1 MFSILII
8 MKIYLIFNYSPFIIP
23 FENNLNISYQNLDE
37 FFSIVRFNF
46 FVTYLYIGKPVQKIK
61 NIGLLPVISDEDIK
75 IVVRNSKNND
85 GYDIDKSNTINNYTY
100 IRENKSEF
108 MVEYAIFNDSIY
120 LGNRK
125 FQGEEYK
132 KKFIHLIQFNQK
144 NLYVPLNGFVF
155 IVNSMYT
162 IFEYFDSKKGVV
174 INFNDYPHK
183 YDLRYNGKDLESI
196 HPNYIRLGNRIA
208 YGINSF
214 AFSYGNVVKLN
225 YLYSSYFNLLYNC
238 DAIYLDKNTFFY
250 KCNKYFNSS
259 EIKITIGDLVLDEN
273 DLVITLNTDKI
284 ILLLFGPFNSSLINL
299 GILYT
304 KKVQILKVDN
314 SRQISEMKRYKTKN
328 NINLPII
335 TLEKIPFSNTF
346 LLKEKSPDGNDIFPL
361 RFLHKIDR
369 NNFGNLNITITFKN
383 VKSEFKIELYVILE
397 DLIESL
403 KKGILIEKFYEE
415 KITSDILNFL
425 VHKDKIIGK
434 MIDDEKNYYL
444 YLKIDKSKNNKK
456 KYNSIECTM
465 SINKILDQFI
475 NPNTCVSNLIG
486 IENEV
491 QFYFSEDS
499 SMLNVLNNNDTQE
512 IESSDQ
518 KRLFIHIS
526 LENSLDFAIIN
537 RTVFQ
542 SFDKIDYYKNSTLF
556 ETVEEYSDKIIIYK
570 DIFNRNISD
579 LMINIFTKDN
589 KRGSTNKGY
598 KIKYYIGKIF
608 DYPYYVVPDD
618 KKINY
623 KTKIQNNILDVNITI
638 PNVEKYIYGIY
649 KGFPNSTFVIKIF
662 ELDINLSIDISRPI
676 IFYEFFQEIF
686 STEAAPSMNK
696 EIINSEIE
704 GIKVNLDKKQYLIIT
719 YANVSET
726 NDTVS
731 YDSFL
736 IKKHKKDSSAAI
748 IIIIII
754 IIILFI
760 IILYILYKKDIF
772 KKILKT
778 KNAKTEVMLEKEIQ
792 MMILN
797 IDK

>member
-1 MFSILII
+1 
-8 MKIYLIFNYSPFIIP
+8 
-23 FENNLNISYQNLDE
+23 
-37 FFSIVRFNF
+37 
-46 FVTYLYIGKPVQKIK
+46 
-61 NIGLLPVISDEDIK
+61 
-75 IVVRNSKNND
+75 
-85 GYDIDKSNTINNYTY
+85 
-100 IRENKSEF
+100 

-120 LGNRK
+120 LGNRN
-125 FQGEEYK
+125 FQDEEYQ
-132 KKFIHLIQFNQK
+132 KKFINLIQLNQK
-144 NLYVPLNGFVF
+144 NLYLPLNGFVF

-183 YDLRYNGKDLESI
+183 YDLRYNEKDLESI
-196 HPNYIRLGNRIA
+196 HTDYVRLGNIIA
-208 YGINSF
+208 SDIDMYEL
-214 AFSYGNVVKLN
+214 SYGNVIKLN
-225 YLYSSYFNLLYNC
+225 YLYSYHFSSLYSCNQ
-238 DAIYLDKNTFFY
+238 IYLDKNTFFY
-250 KCNKYFNSS
+250 ECNKNFDSS
-259 EIKITIGDLVLDEN
+259 IIKITIGDLVFDEN
-273 DLVITLNTDKI
+273 DLVITLNTNKI
-284 ILLLFGPFNSSLINL
+284 ILLLFGPFNSSIIDL
-299 GILYT
+299 GSLYT
-304 KKVQILKVDN
+304 KKYQILKVDN
-314 SRQISEMKRYKTKN
+314 SRHIRELKRYKTKN
-328 NINLPII
+328 IINLPII

-361 RFLHKIDR
+361 RFLHKIDK
-369 NNFGNLNITITFKN
+369 NNFGNLNISITFKN
-383 VKSEFKIELYVILE
+383 VKSEFKIELYVIPE

-403 KKGILIEKFYEE
+403 KKGILLEKFYEE
-415 KITSDILNFL
+415 KITSNILNFI

-434 MIDDEKNYYL
+434 MIDDEKDYYL

-456 KYNSIECTM
+456 KYNSIECTI

-475 NPNTCVSNLIG
+475 NPNTCVSNHIEM
-486 IENEV
+486 ENEI

-499 SMLNVLNNNDTQE
+499 SLLNVLNNNGTQD
-512 IESSDQ
+512 IESLDQ

-542 SFDKIDYYKNSTLF
+542 SFDKIDYYKNSTIF

-579 LMINIFTKDN
+579 LMINVFTKDN
-589 KRGSTNKGY
+589 KKGSANKGY

-638 PNVEKYIYGIY
+638 PKLEKYIYGIY
-649 KGFPNSTFVIKIF
+649 KGSPNSTFVIKIF
-662 ELDINLSIDISRPI
+662 ELDINLSIDVSKPI
-676 IFYEFFQEIF
+676 IFYEFFKEIF
-686 STEAAPSMNK
+686 STEAYSSTNK

-736 IKKHKKDSSAAI
+736 IKKHKKDLSTTI

-760 IILYILYKKDIF
+760 IILYILYKKDIL
-772 KKILKT
+772 KKILKA

-792 MMILN
+792 MMTLN